1 MAEYID
7 KAELTKA
14 MYQESFEKDS
24 DLQRWDSGCWIR
36 YKLFEDVLDSIPSA
50 DVVPVVRCKDCQYWQ
65 ESRYG
70 IIEMNA
76 CLRFDSPLVE
86 EGFIF
91 KANAEDFCSFAKR
104 ITAPIVILADKDG

>member
-1 MAEYID
+1 MNTHKYIEREAAIEAIKKD
-7 KAELTKA
+7 VMGGLN
-14 MYQESFEKDS
+14 YESILKK
-24 DLQRWDSGCWIR
+24 IHA
-36 YKLFEDVLDSIPSA
+36 A

-76 CLRFDSPLVE
+76 CLRFDSPLE
-86 EGFIF
+86 KDGFIF

-104 ITAPIVILADKDG
+104 RAET